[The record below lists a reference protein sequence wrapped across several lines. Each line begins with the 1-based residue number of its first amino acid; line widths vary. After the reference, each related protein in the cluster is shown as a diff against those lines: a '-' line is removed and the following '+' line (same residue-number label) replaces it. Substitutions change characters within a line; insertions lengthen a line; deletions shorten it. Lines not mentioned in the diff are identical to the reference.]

1 MANNFSSLN
10 CNFSNGR
17 LQVLGTNGA
26 EEVYGRNM
34 HNYDL
39 PFGKDSTIGQSVS
52 YTLYPSGELV
62 RHFGVEANGNSDNI
76 YSPHD
81 QDKAILLASWKQ
93 FPATKE
99 DLKTIIASLAKQK
112 QKELDD
118 MQKYLD
124 DIDSAQDIDTSDSEP
139 DFEKFLDET
148 EPHYDR
154 TEEYGFPGYDLI
166 EYTNDVIEGRWKSAE
181 TYMLKRPFL
190 MKHMENYAEEVIKG
204 VWPELEELKKQ
215 HPEYTT
221 NTEE

>member
-1 MANNFSSLN
+1 MANDFSSFE

-17 LQVLGTNGA
+17 LWVSDTNGA
-26 EEVYGRNM
+26 EEVYGSNM
-34 HNYDL
+34 NNYDL
-39 PFGKDSTIGQSVS
+39 PFGKDSTIKQIVC
-52 YTLYPSGELV
+52 YTLNPSGVV
-62 RHFGVEANGNSDNI
+62 RHFDVEADGNSDNI
-76 YSPHD
+76 YSPYD
-81 QDKAILLASWKQ
+81 QDTAVQLASWKQ

-99 DLKTIIASLAKQK
+99 DLKAIISRLAKQK

-118 MQKYLD
+118 MQEYLNE
-124 DIDSAQDIDTSDSEP
+124 IDSAQDIDTSDSEP
-139 DFEKFLDET
+139 DFENFLDQT

-154 TEEYGFPGYDLI
+154 TEEDGFPGYDFI
-166 EYTNDVIEGRWKSAE
+166 EYTNDVIKGRWKNAE

-190 MKHMENYAEEVIKG
+190 IKHMENYAEEVIKG